1 MGSYRDAKLRQRS
14 LSMQAVCSFR
24 LAQVYSQEKWTIL
37 NEVLGV
43 EQGSEVPA
51 QEQQCVSKC

>member
-1 MGSYRDAKLRQRS
+1 MASYRDATLRQH
-14 LSMQAVCSFR
+14 SMQAVCSFR
-24 LAQVYSQEKWTIL
+24 LSQAYSQEKWTVP

-51 QEQQCVSKC
+51 QDKQCVSKC

>member
-1 MGSYRDAKLRQRS
+1 MAIEMQNCDSIVCKLF
-14 LSMQAVCSFR
+14 AFR
-24 LAQVYSQEKWTIL
+24 LSQAYSQEKWTIP

-51 QEQQCVSKC
+51 QDKQCVSKC